1 MPPLRRVAMHPQ
13 EALRFPARCAQLC
26 EKHCKALRDFTGEGG
41 ETLAL
46 DVGCAVG
53 GAAFELARVFDNV
66 LGIDYSQ
73 AFVDAAK
80 VWVILGQCPCPLLYY
95 ITIRFQ
101 TFRGFTP
108 SHTCFVCDL
117 HFLFSGDAGIGEP
130 RIHSGG

>member
-1 MPPLRRVAMHPQ
+1 MRPHASPAMHPQ
-13 EALRFPARCAQLC
+13 EALRVPARCAQLC

-80 VWVILGQCPCPLLYY
+80 VWVILGQCPCPLLCYN
-95 ITIRFQ
+95 Q
-101 TFRGFTP
+101 VSGG
-108 SHTCFVCDL
+108 SHPHTHALYTCDL
-117 HFLFSGDAGIGEP
+117 FHFLFSGDAGIGEP

>member
-1 MPPLRRVAMHPQ
+1 MHPQ

-80 VWVILGQCPCPLLYY
+80 VGGLLGRCPPQCSN
-95 ITIRFQ
+95 R
-101 TFRGFTP
+101 
-108 SHTCFVCDL
+108 V
-117 HFLFSGDAGIGEP
+117 
-130 RIHSGG
+130 SGGSQ